1 MAILSEQYC
10 DTDSWILGLK
20 VTGDQHVQMGAL
32 SMAVCLHK
40 HPISTAECAKKQKA
54 FWPDMDLP
62 PPVSG
67 SRGHGTLAMVG
78 YRGESFNGGL
88 FIVLGMVLSACLSC
102 VCLLFIVYVYCVVCM
117 IVGVS
122 CVCGFWFN
130 MRTRVRTVASD

>member
-1 MAILSEQYC
+1 MLSDRERARMAILSEQYC

-78 YRGESFNGGL
+78 YRASRS
-88 FIVLGMVLSACLSC
+88 IVG
-102 VCLLFIVYVYCVVCM
+102 CLLCSVWCSVHVCHVYVYSLLCM
-117 IVGVS
+117 FIVS
-122 CVCGFWFN
+122 CV
-130 MRTRVRTVASD
+130 